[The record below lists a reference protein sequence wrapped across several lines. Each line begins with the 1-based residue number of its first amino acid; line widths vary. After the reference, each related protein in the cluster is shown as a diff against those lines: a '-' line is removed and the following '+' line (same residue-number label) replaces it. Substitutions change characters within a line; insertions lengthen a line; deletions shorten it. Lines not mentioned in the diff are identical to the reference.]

1 MGQNASHLQSAR
13 DEAPQSKGSGLASEL
28 SFVDV
33 RPAAEEQGPGD
44 EQRESGPES
53 QKRIPDKFQRLAM
66 LGHLE
71 VDTEIARGLSLRE
84 SLRQGGRLW
93 LTAPGDLSDKSRAE
107 LWSRSRPVQHFDMF
121 ISHTWKT
128 SGKWKLL
135 SLLFHSGSQK
145 VLVIWFTTVI
155 AVLSLTILGVL
166 PAPWRIEAH
175 AMEFKAMCPVGP
187 WIELASFVATFAGF
201 IASPYLPSMPRPRDT
216 CFLDVASIHQT
227 DQRLME
233 RGVYGIGGF
242 LRISRELRVLW
253 STPYLSRLWCV
264 FELAAFRTAN
274 PEGKITL
281 APLFVE
287 TILAAVILWE
297 YFVTVIYWSTRAS
310 QVGEVY
316 NSVSYLFAMLPCC
329 FAMHMIRRSHMAKHK
344 LFSDLEHFDLGKV
357 QCSNDFDK
365 DFIHAAIVRWYG
377 GEEAFTA
384 FVRGPLR
391 EELLGA
397 RPATL
402 LVAYPLLLLSP
413 AIASSLTFLAGL
425 WRGGAPVHC
434 LLSYVMGSFLGFNI
448 LWVFSCLSLFLYLC
462 DHFAEPR
469 WPGIFDHLQ
478 TLLFISWSSASAWN
492 CTCVKVLWF
501 STARLLPYGV
511 LASAVAMARSRS
523 PAVRR
528 LLIRGTAGIDDIFLS
543 PLTTDEKRRC
553 RCLEVE
559 GKYCSDDE
567 DSVEEPSSSSVDDME
582 EHKSQLLERVGRC
595 PSQDDIEDFSQV
607 DVSSSG
613 PVEFAGVPPCILEQL
628 SVAANRVPSWR
639 LDGKALDLRL
649 DRQEALIQ
657 ELLCREEF
665 EAWAAPAAQ
674 PTAASQW
681 VGSVKGAFQ
690 GKFGPRHARRPAE
703 AFQAFPGTP
712 VRQFWSMPS
721 RDGSHAAKSLFN
733 STVFPFAEALMK
745 VADEHIAFT
754 TAESGGDGML
764 KRMTAVENG
773 LLELKS
779 MLQTPTVGKEA
790 ETLQEP
796 KDPLRGVLCRGTL
809 VCTRGVARDLALLTG
824 RWVLCYDSKAYAPRR
839 LVALSFRVG
848 SQLCGQRG
856 FHKRS
861 RVLTSIV
868 LRGQDTSELYSGPAG
883 IWFHARAART
893 SQTVASFLVPC
904 YGEHCFC
911 VTVAM
916 MRIGAALQA
925 TRLDLVLLIDLPSDE
940 TPSSMCASKL

>member
-274 PEGKITL
+274 PEGRITL

-478 TLLFISWSSASAWN
+478 TLLMFLAFLAWFYAGASLSVWAYTSSLFTSAAWL
-492 CTCVKVLWF
+492 CVSLLSAGTSYLLFRPGWF
-501 STARLLPYGV
+501 
-511 LASAVAMARSRS
+511 RS
-523 PAVRR
+523 P
-528 LLIRGTAGIDDIFLS
+528 LL
-543 PLTTDEKRRC
+543 
-553 RCLEVE
+553 
-559 GKYCSDDE
+559 
-567 DSVEEPSSSSVDDME
+567 
-582 EHKSQLLERVGRC
+582 
-595 PSQDDIEDFSQV
+595 
-607 DVSSSG
+607 
-613 PVEFAGVPPCILEQL
+613 
-628 SVAANRVPSWR
+628 
-639 LDGKALDLRL
+639 
-649 DRQEALIQ
+649 
-657 ELLCREEF
+657 
-665 EAWAAPAAQ
+665 
-674 PTAASQW
+674 
-681 VGSVKGAFQ
+681 
-690 GKFGPRHARRPAE
+690 
-703 AFQAFPGTP
+703 
-712 VRQFWSMPS
+712 
-721 RDGSHAAKSLFN
+721 
-733 STVFPFAEALMK
+733 
-745 VADEHIAFT
+745 
-754 TAESGGDGML
+754 
-764 KRMTAVENG
+764 
-773 LLELKS
+773 
-779 MLQTPTVGKEA
+779 
-790 ETLQEP
+790 
-796 KDPLRGVLCRGTL
+796 
-809 VCTRGVARDLALLTG
+809 
-824 RWVLCYDSKAYAPRR
+824 
-839 LVALSFRVG
+839 
-848 SQLCGQRG
+848 
-856 FHKRS
+856 
-861 RVLTSIV
+861 
-868 LRGQDTSELYSGPAG
+868 
-883 IWFHARAART
+883 
-893 SQTVASFLVPC
+893 
-904 YGEHCFC
+904 
-911 VTVAM
+911 
-916 MRIGAALQA
+916 
-925 TRLDLVLLIDLPSDE
+925 
-940 TPSSMCASKL
+940 